1 MPTSSLSSISR
12 SFTLGKALL
21 LALGAVVGMA
31 LIVLLAGVLSVTSS
45 NQGRVAM
52 GVQTEGHTIA
62 GLTYEETRQYF
73 QQLAQ
78 QKLNK
83 PAVSLEYNG
92 RFWSIL
98 PADIGLEGKAD
109 EAAQAAFNIGR
120 NPQAGYLENLI
131 TQMKCA
137 MFGQSVKMTGTYD
150 EDLLTAKLTAIS
162 QELFQQPV
170 NATAG
175 IADNGGIRKTPSQNG
190 VTLNIAPIKEEL
202 VSPLQELR
210 ITAKITLQPDIIVPF
225 VTDADLATMDAVLS
239 SYTTYYYPGD
249 RGDNI
254 ELAASQLHGAIVKPG
269 SGLSFNAIVGPRTHE
284 RGYKDAGVIIDGKHE
299 IDSGGGVCQVS
310 TTLYNAILLAGLT
323 PTQRSSHYYASSY
336 CPAGFD
342 ATVADDLLDFQFYNN
357 LKHPVYILSGST
369 GSSLTFYVLGT
380 WADLE
385 GNTITLESEGSSLN
399 PSAYRIWSRNGEVV
413 EEEFLHTDHYSVD
426 TGDN

>member
-1 MPTSSLSSISR
+1 MSTSSLSPSSG
-12 SFTLGKALL
+12 SFTASKALL
-21 LALGAVVGMA
+21 LALGAAAGMS
-31 LIVLLAGVLSVTSS
+31 LIVLLAGAISVATS

-62 GLTYEETRQYF
+62 GMTYEETRQYF

-78 QKLNK
+78 QKLSK
-83 PAVSLEYNG
+83 PAVSLEYQG
-92 RFWSIL
+92 RFWSIM

-109 EAAQAAFNIGR
+109 EAAQAAFGIGR
-120 NPQAGYLENLI
+120 DPKAGYLENLI

-137 MFGQSVKMTGTYD
+137 MFGQSVKMTAAYQD
-150 EDLLTAKLTAIS
+150 ELLTEKLSAIGGDI
-162 QELFQQPV
+162 FQQPV

-175 IADNGGIRKTPSQNG
+175 IAANGGIQKTPAQNG
-190 VTLNIAPIKEEL
+190 VTLNIEPIKEDL
-202 VSPLQELR
+202 ASPLQELR
-210 ITAKITLQPDIIVPF
+210 LTAKVTLQPDIVLPF
-225 VTDADLATMDAVLS
+225 ITDADLADMDAVLS
-239 SYTTYYYPGD
+239 SYTTYYSPGD

-269 SGLSFNAIVGPRTHE
+269 SSLSFNSLVGARTRE
-284 RGYKDAGVIIDGKHE
+284 RGYKDAGVIIDGRHE

-342 ATVADDLLDFQFYNN
+342 ATVADGLLDFQFLNN

-399 PSAYRIWSRNGEVV
+399 PSAYRIWSRNGEVI
-413 EEEFLHTDHYSVD
+413 EEEYLHTDHYSVD